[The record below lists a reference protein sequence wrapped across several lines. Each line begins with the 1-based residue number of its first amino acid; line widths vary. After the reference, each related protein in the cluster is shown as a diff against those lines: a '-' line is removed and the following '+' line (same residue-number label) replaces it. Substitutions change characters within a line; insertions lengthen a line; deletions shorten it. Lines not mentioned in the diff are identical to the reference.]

1 MDIPALLRL
10 TPLFAQASAQALA
23 PLAALARV
31 QDAAVGTVLA
41 RQGDA
46 AEALFVVQSGTVHA
60 SSLAPGGR
68 ELTLF
73 VAGARQVAGGSEV
86 FLEGGSADTGR
97 YAATLTAL
105 TPARVLSLPA
115 SQVRQTVF
123 ASPELSRA
131 LVAHLARREAE
142 LTARMQR
149 LVLTELGARLAAYLL
164 EHAQSGGFLLPSNS
178 ALAAELGSV
187 PEVVSRKLGE
197 FYRLGLIALERRT
210 VSVTDAARLQQIVGS
225 V

>member
-1 MDIPALLRL
+1 MDIPAFLRL
-10 TPLFAQASAQALA
+10 TPLFAEASAQALA

-31 QDAAVGTVLA
+31 QEAAVGTVLA
-41 RQGDA
+41 HQGDA
-46 AEALFVVQSGTVHA
+46 AGALFVVQSGTVHA
-60 SSLAPGGR
+60 SSFASGGR

-164 EHAQSGGFLLPSNS
+164 EQAQSGGFLLPTNS
-178 ALAAELGSV
+178 TLAAELGSV

-210 VSVTDAARLQQIVGS
+210 VRVIDAARLRQIVG
-225 V
+225 

>member
-1 MDIPALLRL
+1 MDILALLRL
-10 TPLFAQASAQALA
+10 TPLFTEASAEALG
-23 PLAALARV
+23 PLVGVARV
-31 QDAAVGTVLA
+31 LDVAAGTVLA

-46 AEALFVVQSGTVHA
+46 ADCLFIVQSGTVHA
-60 SSLAPGGR
+60 SSFAAGGR

-73 VAGARQVAGGSEV
+73 VAGARQVTGGSEV
-86 FLEGGSADTGR
+86 FLNSAPYT
-97 YAATLTAL
+97 ATLTTL

-123 ASPELSRA
+123 ASPDLSRA

-164 EHAQSGGFLLPSNS
+164 EYAHPGAFPLPTNS
-178 ALAAELGSV
+178 TLAAELGSV

-197 FYRLGLIALERRT
+197 FYRLGLISLERRT
-210 VSVTDAARLQQIVGS
+210 VRVTDAGRLRDIVG
-225 V
+225 

>member
-10 TPLFAQASAQALA
+10 TPLFAQAPAAALTPLVALA
-23 PLAALARV
+23 YV
-31 QDAAVGTVLA
+31 QDAAAGTVLA

-46 AEALFVVQSGTVHA
+46 ADCLFVVASGTVHA
-60 SSLAPGGR
+60 SSLAAGGR

-86 FLEGGSADTGR
+86 FLDSGR
-97 YAATLTAL
+97 GNAARHAATLTAL

-123 ASPELSRA
+123 ASPDLSRA
-131 LVAHLARREAE
+131 LVTHLARREAE

-164 EHAQSGGFLLPSNS
+164 Q
-178 ALAAELGSV
+178 
-187 PEVVSRKLGE
+187 
-197 FYRLGLIALERRT
+197 
-210 VSVTDAARLQQIVGS
+210 
-225 V
+225 